1 MLTQI
6 QALYIYNDTY
16 NTDTSIT
23 RKLLSKTPHKQ
34 EYKNL
39 NKILTQQI
47 QQYIKKIVHHDH
59 VGFIPGMQG
68 KAFFFFQSFEDVSMY
83 HINKLRNI
91 NYDTHNSIFIF

>member
-1 MLTQI
+1 MPKSRESFKIEKLGLI
-6 QALYIYNDTY
+6 LYN
-16 NTDTSIT
+16 
-23 RKLLSKTPHKQ
+23 KQ